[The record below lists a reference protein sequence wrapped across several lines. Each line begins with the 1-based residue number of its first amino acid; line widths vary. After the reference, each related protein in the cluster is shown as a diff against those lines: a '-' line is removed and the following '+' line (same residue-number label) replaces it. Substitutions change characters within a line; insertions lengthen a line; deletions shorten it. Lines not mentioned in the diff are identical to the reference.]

1 MNARRHTAAAVP
13 TCPKCAHAV
22 APWEAHAAEAAFV
35 VALVGP
41 PNVGK
46 TSVFNGLTGQFQHVG
61 NWPGKTVSY
70 HGGLVPH
77 PQTPVLV
84 VDLPG
89 LYSLSPLSLEEDLAR
104 EWLYLYPFD
113 GLLNVVD
120 ASHLPRSLYL
130 TAELLEMGLPVL
142 VVLNMWDVA
151 RKEGVDID
159 VDRMAALLGVPVVPT
174 VARTEQGLDELRALL
189 PRWLAGKA
197 RPGRSPRY
205 PQRVEQA
212 RARIQALLEPH
223 LPEWS
228 EARRRGLAL
237 KLLEG
242 QTDLLGKLFPPEVAE
257 PLKVRVEA
265 LREAY
270 RRTWNE
276 DPALAVADARFGWV
290 EGVLRAVVRSR
301 SDARFT
307 FTRWLDAWVTHRWL
321 GLPLF
326 FLVMWLVFH
335 LVVNV
340 TEPFIGWVEGV
351 FQGVVRYALLEV
363 LAGLHAPLWLRSL
376 VVDGVLAG
384 VGSMLSFLPGLTLLY
399 LFLAWLE
406 DSGYM
411 ARVAFVM
418 DRVMQ
423 VVGLHGKAFLPLML
437 GLGCNVPAVY
447 ATRTLERW
455 QDRLTTALVIPF
467 VSCSARLPVY
477 LVFALAF
484 FPKNTATVVWGMYLL
499 GFAVALASAWVLR
512 RRVLPQ
518 EQEAPF
524 LLELPPYHWP
534 NWTVIGRQVKRQV
547 SAFVT
552 QAGTVIVGVAVVL
565 WFLMNLPWGVEDP
578 RASWFGRVSAAVAP
592 ALQPLGF
599 GRWDAAGALL
609 SGFIAKEVVV
619 STMGQIYLGE
629 MQPTAALL
637 ARPTGEDWQAAL
649 DHLGPGLLRALRE
662 AFARLMGWKAGVFQ
676 VGEDAVNAHLLAA
689 LQSRYSP
696 AAALAFLVFVLLY
709 VPCMATVAALQQ
721 EFGVRWAAFSLIY
734 QITVAWVLAWA
745 AYHLALALGLG

>member
-1 MNARRHTAAAVP
+1 MNTRRHAPSEV
-13 TCPKCAHAV
+13 TCPRCSSV
-22 APWEAHAAEAAFV
+22 EVPWETVTQQAAYT

-46 TSVFNGLTGQFQHVG
+46 TSLFNYLTGQFQHVG
-61 NWPGKTVSY
+61 NWPGKTVTY
-70 HGGLVPH
+70 HAGLLPAE
-77 PQTPVLV
+77 PGPVLV

-89 LYSLSPLSLEEDLAR
+89 LYSLVPLSAEEELAR
-104 EWLYLYPFD
+104 ELLYLYPFD
-113 GLLNVVD
+113 ALVNVVD

-130 TAELLEMGLPVL
+130 TAELLELGRPVL
-142 VVLNMWDVA
+142 VALNMWDVA
-151 RKEGVDID
+151 RREGIQID
-159 VDRMAALLGVPVVPT
+159 VERMAVLLGAPVIPT
-174 VARTEQGLDELRALL
+174 VARSEEGMKVLQEHL
-189 PRWLAGKA
+189 PRWLGEGPA
-197 RPGRSPRY
+197 PGRAPRY
-205 PQRVEQA
+205 PE
-212 RARIQALLEPH
+212 RIQEARERLQALIEPY
-223 LPEWS
+223 LPEWP
-228 EARRRGLAL
+228 EAQVQGLAL

-242 QTDLLGKLFPPEVAE
+242 QTDLLGKLFEPETAAA
-257 PLKVRVEA
+257 LKARVEA
-265 LREAY
+265 LREVY
-270 RRTWNE
+270 RRTWKE

-290 EGVLRAVVRSR
+290 EGVLRASVRTT
-301 SDARFT
+301 APTRFT
-307 FTRWLDAWVTHRWL
+307 LTRRLDAVVTHRWL

-363 LAGLHAPLWLRSL
+363 LAGLRAPLWLRSL

-418 DRVMQ
+418 DRMMQ
-423 VVGLHGKAFLPLML
+423 AVGLHGKAFLPLML

-499 GFAVALASAWVLR
+499 GFVVALASAWVLR

-518 EQEAPF
+518 GQEAPF

-637 ARPTGEDWQAAL
+637 ARPTGEEWQAAL

-721 EFGVRWAAFSLIY
+721 EFGARWAAFSLIY